1 MLWRA
6 LRAET
11 LKLRRTLA
19 LALTLIAPL
28 VVTELCFFV
37 FWKMLSDGHAPGPP
51 GAPRWGALVQQNLIL
66 WSLLMLPLF
75 IALETALLAGLEH
88 SEKNWK
94 LLYTTPVPRWT
105 IYAAKQILGM
115 ALIGLS
121 VLIFWALVLLDGLLL
136 RLLVPGKGFEAEA
149 PWQQML
155 GTCAAMYLASWVLLS
170 LHTWVAVR
178 WPSFV
183 VALSVGIAGTVVGVL
198 VLQTEANKF
207 YPWTAPAMVVM
218 SSPQRE
224 MRLDVIA
231 ANAAVGLL
239 LAVVAAWEIS
249 RREVV

>member
-28 VVTELCFFV
+28 VVAELCFFV

-51 GAPRWGALVQQNLIL
+51 GTPRWDALIQQNMIL
-66 WSLLMLPLF
+66 FSLLMLPLF

-115 ALIGLS
+115 VLIGLS
-121 VLIFWALVLLDGLLL
+121 ILIFWALVLLDGLLL
-136 RLLVPGKGFEAEA
+136 RLLVPGKGFEADA
-149 PWQQML
+149 PWLRML
-155 GTCAAMYLASWVLLS
+155 GTCAAIYLASWVLLS
-170 LHTWVAVR
+170 IHTWVAVR

-198 VLQTEANKF
+198 VLQTEANRI
-207 YPWTAPAMVVM
+207 YPWTAPAVVVM
-218 SSPQRE
+218 GSNARE
-224 MRLDVIA
+224 MRLDVVA
-231 ANAAVGLL
+231 ASAAVGLL
-239 LAVVAAWEIS
+239 LAAVAAWEVS